1 MAVKQRKEEWRPRP
15 DSLLRVHVPS
25 TLLAVCLWLISESV
39 YVPTHAFVQ
48 AGVDMGQVW
57 SWPTVEKC
65 GQTQSPEV
73 ALTNE
78 EVRHAGGTD
87 GRVVTGQDMRKE
99 KQMKSIES
107 PGPLLEILSNLR
119 ADCKKGL
126 FNYVGIAKTQNYLKK
141 APLFFKTGLPHVD
154 LCFPLFSVV

>member
-1 MAVKQRKEEWRPRP
+1 MVVKQRKEAWRPCP

-48 AGVDMGQVW
+48 AGVNMGQVW
-57 SWPTVEKC
+57 SWPTVEEC

-78 EVRHAGGTD
+78 EVRHAGGTE
-87 GRVVTGQDMRKE
+87 GRVVRGQDMRKE
-99 KQMKSIES
+99 KQMRKNIES

-119 ADCKKGL
+119 AGHKK
-126 FNYVGIAKTQNYLKK
+126 KK
-141 APLFFKTGLPHVD
+141 KKKVL
-154 LCFPLFSVV
+154 LCRN